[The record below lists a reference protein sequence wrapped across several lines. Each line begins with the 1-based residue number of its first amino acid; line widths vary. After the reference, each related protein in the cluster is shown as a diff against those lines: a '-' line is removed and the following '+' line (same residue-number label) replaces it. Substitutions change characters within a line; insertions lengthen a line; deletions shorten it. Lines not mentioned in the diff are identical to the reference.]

1 MLKYNKTFFDLIDR
15 FKKRHFRIKTYL
27 RKKKIMLDRIS
38 IVGSGNMALSL
49 AKAFS
54 RIGKKPL
61 QIIARENST
70 TLSLFHDLN
79 IPFAFSDTQIE
90 PADLF
95 IIAVSDD
102 SIEQVSRKFER
113 FDALVVHTSGCVPEE
128 VLLSN
133 KRYGVFYPMQS
144 ISKLR
149 ETDFSE
155 VPFFIQTNQ
164 LFDKEKLEKTA
175 RLLSTKVID
184 STNEMRLSMHVA
196 AVFVSNFSNAIYS
209 IAHDFLKERK
219 LDFDLLKP
227 LIAETAA
234 KAIEINPVDA
244 QTGPARR
251 NDLCTIARHQEILE
265 QYPDKKAVYDLL
277 TKYIQSKY
285 KNL

>member
-1 MLKYNKTFFDLIDR
+1 MMFG
-15 FKKRHFRIKTYL
+15 
-27 RKKKIMLDRIS
+27 RIS
-38 IVGSGNMALSL
+38 IVGSGNMALAL

-54 RIGKKPL
+54 RIGKKPS
-61 QIIARENST
+61 QIVARENST
-70 TLSLFHDLN
+70 ALSLFSDLN
-79 IPFAFSDTQIE
+79 IPFAFSDNQIE
-90 PADLF
+90 AADLF

-113 FDALVVHTSGCVPEE
+113 FDALVVHTSGCVSAK
-128 VLLSN
+128 VLQSN
-133 KRYGVFYPMQS
+133 KRFGVFYPMQS

-164 LFDKEKLEKTA
+164 LSDKEKLEKAA

-196 AVFVSNFSNAIYS
+196 AVFVSNFSNAMYS
-209 IAHDFLKERK
+209 IAYDFLKEK
-219 LDFDLLKP
+219 NLDFDLLKP
-227 LIAETAA
+227 LITETAA
-234 KAIEINPVDA
+234 KAIEINPVEA

-251 NDLCTIARHQEILE
+251 NDLSTIERHQKILE

-285 KNL
+285 KIYE